1 MREKNMKRKNLM
13 KMIAISGLCFF
24 CSACN
29 KTNADFDSKS
39 HAELNEAVITLE
51 EAAKKNE

>member
-1 MREKNMKRKNLM
+1 MKRKNLM